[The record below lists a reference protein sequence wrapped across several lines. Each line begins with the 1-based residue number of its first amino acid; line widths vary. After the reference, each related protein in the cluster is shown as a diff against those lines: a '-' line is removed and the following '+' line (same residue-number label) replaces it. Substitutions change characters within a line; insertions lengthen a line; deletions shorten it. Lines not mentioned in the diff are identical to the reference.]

1 MMLHEKLE
9 PYQLILASQ
18 SPRRQYLLKELG
30 LEFESKLK
38 QMVEETFPDHLQRE
52 EIPLFLAEKKA
63 LVFLPDLSDNTIV
76 ITADTIVWQNNTVV
90 QKPNDK
96 AEAVKILKSLSG
108 KTHTVYTG
116 VCLLSR
122 NKQRLFYSGT
132 EVLFKSLT
140 DEEIEYYVS
149 HFKPYDKAGAY
160 GVQEWIGYIGVE
172 RINGS
177 FYNVMGL
184 PVQHLYQELLDFLR
198 E

>member
-1 MMLHEKLE
+1 MMLHEKLAS
-9 PYQLILASQ
+9 YQLILASQ

-38 QMVEETFPDHLQRE
+38 QMVEETFPEHLQKE

-76 ITADTIVWQNNTVV
+76 ITADTIVWHQNNLV
-90 QKPNDK
+90 QKPK
-96 AEAVKILKSLSG
+96 SKSEAIQMLKDLSG
-108 KTHTVYTG
+108 STHHVYTG

-122 NKQRLFYSGT
+122 EKQRLFHAGT
-132 EVLFKSLT
+132 EVLFKQLT

-149 HFKPYDKAGAY
+149 HYKPYDKAGAY

-172 RINGS
+172 HINGS

-184 PVQHLYQELLDFLR
+184 PVQHLYKELQDFIR
-198 E
+198 